1 MSAISNRWT
10 IACNEQNVGDAVV
23 SINIETD
30 VVEVLEKENFETKR
44 RYKMVMNLK
53 RIVAALVLS
62 LSAVYMAGCEGQAQ
76 IGSALGALAG
86 AGIGQLA
93 GGDTEATLIGAAVGA
108 GAGYMLGNE
117 TDKKVAVAERDA
129 IRADQN
135 STVVWI
141 TNSNGSQVPVRL
153 AKNGPAYIGPRGETY
168 PRLPNQ
174 DQLRPV
180 YGF

>member
-1 MSAISNRWT
+1 MA
-10 IACNEQNVGDAVV
+10 
-23 SINIETD
+23 
-30 VVEVLEKENFETKR
+30 K
-44 RYKMVMNLK
+44 NLK
-53 RIVAALVLS
+53 KIVMVLVIS
-62 LSAVYMAGCEGQAQ
+62 LGSLYLAGCDGEAQ
-76 IGSALGALAG
+76 IGSAIGALAG

-117 TDKKVAVAERDA
+117 SDKKASAAERDA

-135 STVVWI
+135 STIVWI

-153 AKNGPAYIGPRGETY
+153 AKSGPAYIGPRGEIY
-168 PRLPNQ
+168 NQLPTQ

>member
-1 MSAISNRWT
+1 MAKKVKKIM
-10 IACNEQNVGDAVV
+10 IVLVV
-23 SINIETD
+23 S
-30 VVEVLEKENFETKR
+30 LG
-44 RYKMVMNLK
+44 
-53 RIVAALVLS
+53 S
-62 LSAVYMAGCEGQAQ
+62 VYLAGCEGEAQ

-117 TDKKVAVAERDA
+117 SDKKVAVVERNA

-135 STVVWI
+135 STIVWI

-168 PRLPNQ
+168 HQLPNQ

>member
-1 MSAISNRWT
+1 MAKNVTKIVMVFVVSLGAVFFAGCDSEAQICSAI
-10 IACNEQNVGDAVV
+10 
-23 SINIETD
+23 
-30 VVEVLEKENFETKR
+30 
-44 RYKMVMNLK
+44 
-53 RIVAALVLS
+53 
-62 LSAVYMAGCEGQAQ
+62 
-76 IGSALGALAG
+76 GALAG

-117 TDKKVAVAERDA
+117 TDKKASAAERDA
-129 IRADQN
+129 IRSDLS

-153 AKNGPAYIGPRGETY
+153 AKNGPAYIGPRGEIY
-168 PRLPNQ
+168 NQLPTQN
-174 DQLRPV
+174 QLRPV